1 MWRFQTAVRS
11 AALLSANRAPLR
23 FGGTG
28 RTGVQCTGALGTV
41 VLLAKMRC
49 TELRAKVRCTVLL
62 AEVRCTVARRLWALR
77 LGRRD
82 GGCLGGGQNKKA
94 GTGPAFCCVVLGQ
107 GIACACSRLAKT
119 LVTEFGRPQIVV
131 GLGDAGVLLIAC

>member
-23 FGGTG
+23 FGSTG

-41 VLLAKMRC
+41 VLLAKM
-49 TELRAKVRCTVLL
+49 RCTVLL